1 MAAAEA
7 GGAPAAAPGPSASS
21 CSPESTS
28 LKEENLPYPG
38 MLPVDK
44 RLLNLQ
50 IYKLLQCVHEK
61 DKKQIENL
69 IQKGFPDLIN
79 HTEPKEG
86 YSAFHVAS
94 MRNDIEMCRFLL
106 EHGARPNIHDNMG
119 CTPAMK
125 AAELGYEVI
134 LELLAKANADMTAV
148 DNEGKGILF
157 YCLSPTGRHSHCLQI
172 AFDYG
177 ADVNNCTTTG
187 RSVLLQA
194 CEQAHEVKEICLIF
208 LEKGADP
215 HAKDPATGRT
225 AVMEAAREG
234 AADVVLGLLRRGADV
249 NLFDFERHS
258 AAHFAAKGGFFEILT
273 IISGYGADLKLVAM
287 NGNTPL
293 HYAAEGG
300 FTDCCRYI
308 GQRGCDPTWSNL
320 TNLTPRDVAKMGG
333 FKAAAAVLRKAEK
346 AFKKPDEVLAWYL
359 KVYDWSLQHE
369 DAIRKELE
377 TDGEGDGTVS
387 RNEFMSVI
395 RKRWATVD
403 EEQIE
408 ILAKK
413 HEVSSDRISLDDFFK
428 GSKYLQKTFL
438 LSSFGPKAK
447 KKKKPLRKKGKKGL
461 PVPICVVPKSEC
473 PLRENGI
480 PTYMVEAVPSIPEEQ
495 RFKRAL
501 QSAHPVFDD
510 RAWYAEEPR
519 KTLMDIN
526 YLVRE
531 GDFVSL
537 QKAFDQG
544 VPVDIKDKYYK
555 TPLMV
560 ACASGNIVLVEFL
573 LEKGADVNAADNFL
587 WTPLHHACYNGHLDI
602 AEALVKAGAAVNAPA
617 IGEATP
623 LMRAIEACRLDLV
636 YFLITAGADVQAIN
650 SNGRSALD
658 LAQVLEDATIIELL
672 ENQLQ
677 ILAEEQE
684 KEEAKTAKG
693 GKPKAAEPP
702 KPVKK
707 ESPDVSPPP
716 EEEPVPEKTK
726 RSRKDSSAYWKSL
739 AARED
744 KNDIS
749 FRPRKIWSPD
759 ATAMQLAEK
768 REWLRER
775 AALCGHMED
784 FTTLFNRKFKE

>member
-1 MAAAEA
+1 
-7 GGAPAAAPGPSASS
+7 
-21 CSPESTS
+21 
-28 LKEENLPYPG
+28 

-79 HTEPKEG
+79 YTEPKEG

-94 MRNDIEMCRFLL
+94 MKNDIEMCRFLL
-106 EHGARPNIHDNMG
+106 EHGAHPNVHDKMG

-125 AAELGYEVI
+125 AAELGHEVI
-134 LELLAKANADMTAV
+134 LELLAKANTDMTAV

-157 YCLSPTGRHSHCLQI
+157 YCLSPTRRHSHCLHI
-172 AFDYG
+172 ALEYG

-194 CEQAHEVKEICLIF
+194 CEQAHEVKEMCLIF

-215 HAKDPATGRT
+215 HATDPATGRT
-225 AVMEAAREG
+225 ALMEATREG
-234 AADVVLGLLRRGADV
+234 AVEVVLALLQRGADV

-273 IISGYGADLKLVAM
+273 IISGYNADLKLIAM

-320 TNLTPRDVAKMGG
+320 AHLTPREVAKNSG
-333 FKAAAAVLRKAEK
+333 FKAAAAVLRKVEK
-346 AFKKPDEVLAWYL
+346 AFKKPDETLAWYL

-369 DAIRKELE
+369 DAIRKEFE
-377 TDGEGDGTVS
+377 TDQKGDGMVS
-387 RNEFMSVI
+387 RSDFISVI
-395 RKRWATVD
+395 RKHWGTV
-403 EEQIE
+403 EREQIE

-413 HEVSSDRISLDDFFK
+413 HEASGDKVSLDDFFK

-447 KKKKPLRKKGKKGL
+447 KKKKPQKKKGKKGL
-461 PVPICVVPKSEC
+461 PVPICVIPKSER
-473 PLRENGI
+473 PLREDGF
-480 PTYMVEAVPSIPEEQ
+480 PTYMVEAVPNIPEEQ
-495 RFKRAL
+495 RFKRDQ
-501 QSAHPVFDD
+501 QSAHPVLDD
-510 RAWYAEEPR
+510 RAWYVDEPK

-537 QKAFDQG
+537 QKAFDEG

-573 LEKGADVNAADNFL
+573 LEKGADVNATDNFL
-587 WTPLHHACYNGHLDI
+587 WTPLHHACYHGHLDI
-602 AEALVKAGAAVNAPA
+602 IEVLVKAGAAVNATA
-617 IGEATP
+617 IGGATP
-623 LMRAIEACRLDLV
+623 LMRAIEACRLDMV
-636 YFLITAGADVQAIN
+636 YFLITAGADVQATN
-650 SNGRSALD
+650 SNGKTVLE
-658 LAQVLEDATIIELL
+658 LAQLFEDAKIIELL

-684 KEEAKTAKG
+684 KEEAKPAKG
-693 GKPKAAEPP
+693 GKPKPVEPP
-702 KPVKK
+702 KP
-707 ESPDVSPPP
+707 
-716 EEEPVPEKTK
+716 
-726 RSRKDSSAYWKSL
+726 
-739 AARED
+739 
-744 KNDIS
+744 
-749 FRPRKIWSPD
+749 
-759 ATAMQLAEK
+759 
-768 REWLRER
+768 
-775 AALCGHMED
+775 
-784 FTTLFNRKFKE
+784 

>member
-1 MAAAEA
+1 
-7 GGAPAAAPGPSASS
+7 
-21 CSPESTS
+21 
-28 LKEENLPYPG
+28 

-44 RLLNLQ
+44 RLLHLQ

-69 IQKGFPDLIN
+69 LQKGFPDLIN
-79 HTEPKEG
+79 YTEPKEG
-86 YSAFHVAS
+86 YSALHVAS
-94 MRNDIEMCRFLL
+94 MKNDIEMCRFLL
-106 EHGARPNIHDNMG
+106 EHGARPNVHDSMG

-134 LELLAKANADMTAV
+134 LELLAKAKADMTAV

-157 YCLSPTGRHSHCLQI
+157 YCLLPTGRHSHCLQI
-172 AFDYG
+172 ALDYG
-177 ADVNNCTTTG
+177 ADVNTCTTTG

-194 CEQAHEVKEICLIF
+194 CEQAHEVKETCLIF

-215 HAKDPATGRT
+215 HIRDPATGRT

-234 AADVVLGLLRRGADV
+234 AAEVVLELLRRGADV

-258 AAHFAAKGGFFEILT
+258 AAHFAAKGGFLEILA
-273 IISGYGADLKLVAM
+273 IISGYGADLKLVAL

-320 TNLTPRDVAKMGG
+320 SKLTPKDVAKAGG
-333 FKAAAAVLRKAEK
+333 FKAAVAVLHKAEK
-346 AFKKPDEVLAWYL
+346 AFKKPDKTLAWYL
-359 KVYDWSLQHE
+359 QVYDWSVQHE
-369 DAIRKELE
+369 DAIRKECE
-377 TDGEGDGTVS
+377 IDEEEEGLVS
-387 RNEFMSVI
+387 KRDFMAVI

-428 GSKYLQKTFL
+428 GSKYLQKNFL

-447 KKKKPLRKKGKKGL
+447 TKKKPPRKKGKKGF
-461 PVPICVVPKSEC
+461 PVPICVVPKSEIA
-473 PLRENGI
+473 LREDGL
-480 PTYMVEAVPSIPEEQ
+480 PTYMVEAVPDVPEEQ

-501 QSAHPVFDD
+501 QAVHPVLDD
-510 RAWYAEEPR
+510 RAWYVEEPR
-519 KTLMDIN
+519 RALVDIN
-526 YLVRE
+526 YLARE

-537 QKAFDQG
+537 QKAFDDG
-544 VPVDIKDKYYK
+544 VPVDMKDKYYK

-573 LEKGADVNAADNFL
+573 LEKGANVNATDNFL
-587 WTPLHHACYNGHLDI
+587 WTPLHHACYHGHLDI
-602 AEALVKAGAAVNAPA
+602 VEVLVKAGAAVNAAA
-617 IGEATP
+617 IGNATP
-623 LMRAIEACRLDLV
+623 LMRAIEACRLDMV
-636 YFLITAGADVQAIN
+636 YFLITAGADVQAVN
-650 SNGRSALD
+650 SHGKSALD
-658 LAQVLEDATIIELL
+658 IAELFEDDKIIELL

-684 KEEAKTAKG
+684 KEEAKPAKG
-693 GKPKAAEPP
+693 GKPKPAEPP
-702 KPVKK
+702 KPLKK
-707 ESPDVSPPP
+707 ESSVVSQPP

-744 KNDIS
+744 KNDVS

-768 REWLRER
+768 RELLRER
-775 AALCGHMED
+775 AALCGYMED
-784 FTTLFNRKFKE
+784 FTTLFNRKFQT

>member
-7 GGAPAAAPGPSASS
+7 SGDLAAAPEPSASS
-21 CSPESTS
+21 CSSESTS
-28 LKEENLPYPG
+28 LKEVNLPYPER
-38 MLPVDK
+38 LPVDK

-79 HTEPKEG
+79 YTEPKEG

-94 MRNDIEMCRFLL
+94 MKNDIEMCRFLL
-106 EHGARPNIHDNMG
+106 EHGAHPNVHDNMG
-119 CTPAMK
+119 RTPAMK

-172 AFDYG
+172 ALEYG

-194 CEQAHEVKEICLIF
+194 CEQAHEVKEMCLIF
-208 LEKGADP
+208 LEKGASP

-234 AADVVLGLLRRGADV
+234 AAEVVLALLRRGADV

-258 AAHFAAKGGFFEILT
+258 AAHFAAKGGFLEILT
-273 IISGYGADLKLVAM
+273 IISGYGADLKLIAM

-300 FTDCCRYI
+300 FTDCCR
-308 GQRGCDPTWSNL
+308 
-320 TNLTPRDVAKMGG
+320 
-333 FKAAAAVLRKAEK
+333 
-346 AFKKPDEVLAWYL
+346 
-359 KVYDWSLQHE
+359 
-369 DAIRKELE
+369 
-377 TDGEGDGTVS
+377 
-387 RNEFMSVI
+387 
-395 RKRWATVD
+395 
-403 EEQIE
+403 
-408 ILAKK
+408 
-413 HEVSSDRISLDDFFK
+413 
-428 GSKYLQKTFL
+428 
-438 LSSFGPKAK
+438 
-447 KKKKPLRKKGKKGL
+447 
-461 PVPICVVPKSEC
+461 
-473 PLRENGI
+473 
-480 PTYMVEAVPSIPEEQ
+480 
-495 RFKRAL
+495 
-501 QSAHPVFDD
+501 
-510 RAWYAEEPR
+510 
-519 KTLMDIN
+519 
-526 YLVRE
+526 
-531 GDFVSL
+531 
-537 QKAFDQG
+537 
-544 VPVDIKDKYYK
+544 
-555 TPLMV
+555 
-560 ACASGNIVLVEFL
+560 
-573 LEKGADVNAADNFL
+573 ADVNATDNFL

-602 AEALVKAGAAVNAPA
+602 TEVLVKAGAAVNAPA
-617 IGEATP
+617 IGDATP
-623 LMRAIEACRLDLV
+623 LMRAIEACRLDMV

-650 SNGRSALD
+650 SNGKSVLD
-658 LAQVLEDATIIELL
+658 LAQVFEDATIIELL

-684 KEEAKTAKG
+684 KEEAKPAKG
-693 GKPKAAEPP
+693 GKPKPAELP

-707 ESPDVSPPP
+707 ESSDGSQPS

-739 AARED
+739 ATREN

-768 REWLRER
+768 RELLCER

-784 FTTLFNRKFKE
+784 FTTLFNRKFKK

>member
-1 MAAAEA
+1 
-7 GGAPAAAPGPSASS
+7 
-21 CSPESTS
+21 
-28 LKEENLPYPG
+28 

-44 RLLNLQ
+44 KLLNLQ

-79 HTEPKEG
+79 YTEPKEG
-86 YSAFHVAS
+86 YSALHLAS
-94 MRNDIEMCRFLL
+94 MKNDIEMCRFLL
-106 EHGARPNIHDNMG
+106 EHGAHPDVHDNMG

-125 AAELGYEVI
+125 AAELGHEVI

-157 YCLSPTGRHSHCLQI
+157 YCLLPTARHSHCLQI
-172 AFDYG
+172 ALEYG

-194 CEQAHEVKEICLIF
+194 CEQAHEVKKICLIF

-234 AADVVLGLLRRGADV
+234 AAEVVLDLLRRGADV

-258 AAHFAAKGGFFEILT
+258 AAHFAAKGGFLEILT
-273 IISGYGADLKLVAM
+273 IISGYNADLKLVAM

-300 FTDCCRYI
+300 FADCCRYI
-308 GQRGCDPTWSNL
+308 GQRGCDPTWTNMANL
-320 TNLTPRDVAKMGG
+320 SPRDTAKSAG
-333 FKAAAAVLRKAEK
+333 FKAAAKVLRKAEK
-346 AFKKPDEVLAWYL
+346 AFKKPDKTLAWYL
-359 KVYDWSLQHE
+359 KVYDWSQQHK
-369 DAIRKELE
+369 DAICKELE
-377 TDGEGDGTVS
+377 TDEEGDGMVS
-387 RNEFMSVI
+387 RNDFISLIWKHCGTVH
-395 RKRWATVD
+395 VD

-408 ILAKK
+408 VLAKK
-413 HEVSSDRISLDDFFK
+413 HEVSTDRISLDDFFK
-428 GSKYLQKTFL
+428 GSKYLQKAFL
-438 LSSFGPKAK
+438 LSSFGPKSK
-447 KKKKPLRKKGKKGL
+447 KKKKPPKKKGKKGKKGL
-461 PVPICVVPKSEC
+461 PVPICVIPKSEC
-473 PLRENGI
+473 PLREDGL
-480 PTYMVEAVPSIPEEQ
+480 PTYMVEAVPHIPEKQ
-495 RFKRAL
+495 RFKREH
-501 QSAHPVFDD
+501 QSTHPLLDD
-510 RAWYAEEPR
+510 RAWYVDEPR
-519 KTLMDIN
+519 KTLIDIN

-537 QKAFDQG
+537 QKAFDED

-573 LEKGADVNAADNFL
+573 LEKGADVNATDNFL

-602 AEALVKAGAAVNAPA
+602 AEVLVKAGASVNAPA
-617 IGEATP
+617 IGSATP
-623 LMRAIEACRLDLV
+623 LMRAIEACRLDMV
-636 YFLITAGADVQAIN
+636 YFLITAGADVQATN
-650 SNGRSALD
+650 SNGKTALD
-658 LAQVLEDATIIELL
+658 LAQLFEDATIIELL
-672 ENQLQ
+672 KNQLQ
-677 ILAEEQE
+677 ILAEQEQE
-684 KEEAKTAKG
+684 KEEAKPAKG
-693 GKPKAAEPP
+693 GKPKPAEPP

-707 ESPDVSPPP
+707 ESPEESQPP
-716 EEEPVPEKTK
+716 EEEPVPEKKK
-726 RSRKDSSAYWKSL
+726 RSRKGSAAYWKSL
-739 AARED
+739 APREN

-759 ATAMQLAEK
+759 ATAIQLAEK
-768 REWLRER
+768 RELLQER
-775 AALCGHMED
+775 ATLVGHMED
-784 FTTLFNRKFKE
+784 FTTLFNRKFE

>member
-1 MAAAEA
+1 I
-7 GGAPAAAPGPSASS
+7 
-21 CSPESTS
+21 
-28 LKEENLPYPG
+28 
-38 MLPVDK
+38 LPVDK

-79 HTEPKEG
+79 YTEPKEG
-86 YSAFHVAS
+86 YSAFHLAS
-94 MRNDIEMCRFLL
+94 MKNDIDMCRFLL
-106 EHGARPNIHDNMG
+106 EHGAHPNVHDKMG

-125 AAELGYEVI
+125 AAELGHEVI

-172 AFDYG
+172 ALEYG
-177 ADVNNCTTTG
+177 ADVNNCTNTG

-194 CEQAHEVKEICLIF
+194 CEQAHEVKEMCLIF

-225 AVMEAAREG
+225 AVMEATREG
-234 AADVVLGLLRRGADV
+234 ATEVVQALLQRGADV

-273 IISGYGADLKLVAM
+273 VISGYNADLKLIAM

-300 FTDCCRYI
+300 FADCCRYI

-320 TNLTPRDVAKMGG
+320 AHLTPREAAKNGG
-333 FKAAAAVLRKAEK
+333 FKAAVTVLRKVEK
-346 AFKKPDEVLAWYL
+346 AFKKPDETLAWYL

-369 DAIRKELE
+369 DAMRKEFE
-377 TDGEGDGTVS
+377 TDEEGDGMVS
-387 RNEFMSVI
+387 RNDFIAVI
-395 RKRWATVD
+395 RKHWGTVD

-413 HEVSSDRISLDDFFK
+413 HEVSADRISLDDFFK
-428 GSKYLQKTFL
+428 GSKYLQKAFL

-447 KKKKPLRKKGKKGL
+447 KKKKPPKKKGKKGL
-461 PVPICVVPKSEC
+461 PVPICVIPKSEC
-473 PLRENGI
+473 PLREDGF
-480 PTYMVEAVPSIPEEQ
+480 PAYMVEAVPNIPEEQ
-495 RFKRAL
+495 RFKQDH
-501 QSAHPVFDD
+501 QSAHPVLDD
-510 RAWYAEEPR
+510 RAWYVDEPR

-526 YLVRE
+526 YLVRA

-537 QKAFDQG
+537 QKAFDEG

-560 ACASGNIVLVEFL
+560 ACANGNIVLVEFL
-573 LEKGADVNAADNFL
+573 LEKGADVNATDNFL

-602 AEALVKAGAAVNAPA
+602 AEVLVKAGAAVNAPA
-617 IGEATP
+617 IGNATP
-623 LMRAIEACRLDLV
+623 LMRAIEACRLDMV
-636 YFLITAGADVQAIN
+636 YFLITAGADIQATN
-650 SNGRSALD
+650 SNGKSALD
-658 LAQVLEDATIIELL
+658 LAQVFEDATIIDLL

-684 KEEAKTAKG
+684 KEEAKPAKG
-693 GKPKAAEPP
+693 GKPKPAEPQ

-707 ESPDVSPPP
+707 ESPDVSQPP
-716 EEEPVPEKTK
+716 EEKPVPEKTK
-726 RSRKDSSAYWKSL
+726 RSRKDSAAYWKSL
-739 AARED
+739 VMRED

-759 ATAMQLAEK
+759 ATAIQLAEK
-768 REWLRER
+768 QELLHER
-775 AALCGHMED
+775 ATLCGHMED
-784 FTTLFNRKFKE
+784 FTTLFNRK

>member
-7 GGAPAAAPGPSASS
+7 SGDPAAAPEPSASS
-21 CSPESTS
+21 CSSESTS
-28 LKEENLPYPG
+28 LEEDNLPYPER
-38 MLPVDK
+38 LPVDK

-79 HTEPKEG
+79 YTEPKEG

-94 MRNDIEMCRFLL
+94 MKNDIEMCRFLL
-106 EHGARPNIHDNMG
+106 EHGAHPNVHDNMG
-119 CTPAMK
+119 RTPAMK

-172 AFDYG
+172 ALEYG

-194 CEQAHEVKEICLIF
+194 CEQAHEVKEMCLIF

-234 AADVVLGLLRRGADV
+234 AVEVVLGLLRRGADV

-258 AAHFAAKGGFFEILT
+258 AAHFAAKGGFLEILA
-273 IISGYGADLKLVAM
+273 IISGYGADLKLIAM

-320 TNLTPRDVAKMGG
+320 ANLTPREVAKSGG

-346 AFKKPDEVLAWYL
+346 AFKKPDEILAWYL

-369 DAIRKELE
+369 DAIRKEFE
-377 TDGEGDGTVS
+377 IDEEGDGMVS
-387 RNEFMSVI
+387 RNDFMSVI
-395 RKRWATVD
+395 RKQWGSVD

-408 ILAKK
+408 ILTKK
-413 HEVSSDRISLDDFFK
+413 HEVSTDRISLDDFFK

-438 LSSFGPKAK
+438 LSSFGPKPK
-447 KKKKPLRKKGKKGL
+447 KKKKPQKKKGKKGL
-461 PVPICVVPKSEC
+461 PVLICVIPKSER
-473 PLRENGI
+473 PLREDGF
-480 PTYMVEAVPSIPEEQ
+480 PTYMVEAVPNISEEQ

-501 QSAHPVFDD
+501 QSAHPVLDD
-510 RAWYAEEPR
+510 RAWYVEEPR

-537 QKAFDQG
+537 QKAFDEA

-573 LEKGADVNAADNFL
+573 LEKGADVNATDNFL

-602 AEALVKAGAAVNAPA
+602 AKVLVKAGAAVNAPA
-617 IGEATP
+617 IGGATP
-623 LMRAIEACRLDLV
+623 LMRAIEACRLDMV
-636 YFLITAGADVQAIN
+636 YFLITTGADVQAIN
-650 SNGRSALD
+650 SNGKSVLD
-658 LAQVLEDATIIELL
+658 LAQVFEDATIIELL

-684 KEEAKTAKG
+684 KEEAKPAKG
-693 GKPKAAEPP
+693 GKPKPAEPP
-702 KPVKK
+702 KPLKK
-707 ESPDVSPPP
+707 ESPDGSQPS

-739 AARED
+739 ATREN

-749 FRPRKIWSPD
+749 FRPRKVRTQQQNMSAVPW
-759 ATAMQLAEK
+759 
-768 REWLRER
+768 
-775 AALCGHMED
+775 
-784 FTTLFNRKFKE
+784 

>member
-7 GGAPAAAPGPSASS
+7 SGDPAAAPEPSASS
-21 CSPESTS
+21 CSSESTS
-28 LKEENLPYPG
+28 LEEDNLPYPER
-38 MLPVDK
+38 LPVDK

-79 HTEPKEG
+79 YTEPKEG

-94 MRNDIEMCRFLL
+94 MKNDIEMCRFLL
-106 EHGARPNIHDNMG
+106 EHGAHPNVHDNMG
-119 CTPAMK
+119 RTPAMK

-148 DNEGKGILF
+148 DNEGKG
-157 YCLSPTGRHSHCLQI
+157 RHSHCLQI
-172 AFDYG
+172 ALEYG

-194 CEQAHEVKEICLIF
+194 CEQAHEVKEMCLIF

-234 AADVVLGLLRRGADV
+234 AVEVVLGLLRRGADV

-258 AAHFAAKGGFFEILT
+258 AAHFAAKGGFLEILA
-273 IISGYGADLKLVAM
+273 IISGYGADLKLIAM

-308 GQRGCDPTWSNL
+308 GQRGTLKLNYFTAIICILILISQTVSIFLGCDPTWSNL
-320 TNLTPRDVAKMGG
+320 ANLTPREVAKSGG

-346 AFKKPDEVLAWYL
+346 AFKKPDEILAWYL

-369 DAIRKELE
+369 DAIRKEFE
-377 TDGEGDGTVS
+377 IDEEGDGMVS
-387 RNEFMSVI
+387 RNDFMSVI
-395 RKRWATVD
+395 RKQWGSVD

-408 ILAKK
+408 ILTKK
-413 HEVSSDRISLDDFFK
+413 HEVSTDRISLDDFFK

-447 KKKKPLRKKGKKGL
+447 KKKKPQKKKGKKGL
-461 PVPICVVPKSEC
+461 PVPICVIPKSER
-473 PLRENGI
+473 PLREDGF
-480 PTYMVEAVPSIPEEQ
+480 PTYMVEAVPNISEEQ

-501 QSAHPVFDD
+501 QSAHPVLDD
-510 RAWYAEEPR
+510 RAWYVEEPR

-537 QKAFDQG
+537 QKAFDEA

-573 LEKGADVNAADNFL
+573 LEKGADVNATDNFL

-602 AEALVKAGAAVNAPA
+602 AKVLVKAGAAVNAPA
-617 IGEATP
+617 IGGATP
-623 LMRAIEACRLDLV
+623 LMRAIEACRLDMV
-636 YFLITAGADVQAIN
+636 YFLITTGADVQAIN
-650 SNGRSALD
+650 SNGKSVLD
-658 LAQVLEDATIIELL
+658 LAQVFEDATIIELL

-684 KEEAKTAKG
+684 KEEAKPAKG
-693 GKPKAAEPP
+693 GKPKPAEPP

-707 ESPDVSPPP
+707 E
-716 EEEPVPEKTK
+716 
-726 RSRKDSSAYWKSL
+726 
-739 AARED
+739 
-744 KNDIS
+744 
-749 FRPRKIWSPD
+749 IWSPD
-759 ATAMQLAEK
+759 ATAMELAEK
-768 REWLRER
+768 RELLCER

-784 FTTLFNRKFKE
+784 FTTLFNRKFKK

>member
-1 MAAAEA
+1 
-7 GGAPAAAPGPSASS
+7 
-21 CSPESTS
+21 
-28 LKEENLPYPG
+28 

-50 IYKLLQCVHEK
+50 IYKLLQCVHKK

-79 HTEPKEG
+79 YTEPKEG
-86 YSAFHVAS
+86 YSAFHVAATK
-94 MRNDIEMCRFLL
+94 NDIEMCRFLL
-106 EHGARPNIHDNMG
+106 EHGARPNVHDNMG

-125 AAELGYEVI
+125 AAELGYEAI
-134 LELLAKANADMTAV
+134 LELLATANASMTAV

-157 YCLSPTGRHSHCLQI
+157 YCLTPTVRHTHCLQI
-172 AFDYG
+172 ALDYG

-187 RSVLLQA
+187 RSLLLQA
-194 CEQAHEVKEICLIF
+194 CEQAHEVKDMCLIF

-234 AADVVLGLLRRGADV
+234 AADVVLALLQRGADV

-258 AAHFAAKGGFFEILT
+258 AAHFAAKGGFLEILA

-320 TNLTPRDVAKMGG
+320 INLTPRDVAKAGG

-346 AFKKPDEVLAWYL
+346 ALKKPDETLAWYL
-359 KVYDWSLQHE
+359 KVYDWSVQHE
-369 DAIRKELE
+369 DAIRKEFE
-377 TDGEGDGTVS
+377 IDEEDEGIVSKSDFMAVIQKRWGTV
-387 RNEFMSVI
+387 
-395 RKRWATVD
+395 D
-403 EEQIE
+403 QEQIE

-413 HEVSSDRISLDDFFK
+413 HEVSSDKISLDDFFK

-447 KKKKPLRKKGKKGL
+447 KKKKPPRKKGKKGL
-461 PVPICVVPKSEC
+461 PVPVCVIPKSER
-473 PLRENGI
+473 PLREDGL
-480 PTYMVEAVPSIPEEQ
+480 PACMVEAVPTLPEEQ
-495 RFKRAL
+495 RFKRTLHA
-501 QSAHPVFDD
+501 AHPVFDD
-510 RAWYAEEPR
+510 RAWYMEEPS

-537 QKAFDQG
+537 QRAFDQG
-544 VPVDIKDKYYK
+544 VPVDMKDKYYK

-573 LEKGADVNAADNFL
+573 LEKGADVNATDNFL

-602 AEALVKAGAAVNAPA
+602 AEVLVKAGAAVNAPSV
-617 IGEATP
+617 GEATP
-623 LMRAIEACRLDLV
+623 LMRAVEACRLDMV
-636 YFLITAGADVQAIN
+636 YFLITAGADVQALN

-658 LAQVLEDATIIELL
+658 LAEVFEDATIIELL

-684 KEEAKTAKG
+684 KEEAKAAKG
-693 GKPKAAEPP
+693 GKPKPPEPP
-702 KPVKK
+702 
-707 ESPDVSPPP
+707 
-716 EEEPVPEKTK
+716 
-726 RSRKDSSAYWKSL
+726 
-739 AARED
+739 
-744 KNDIS
+744 
-749 FRPRKIWSPD
+749 
-759 ATAMQLAEK
+759 
-768 REWLRER
+768 
-775 AALCGHMED
+775 
-784 FTTLFNRKFKE
+784 

>member
-1 MAAAEA
+1 
-7 GGAPAAAPGPSASS
+7 
-21 CSPESTS
+21 
-28 LKEENLPYPG
+28 

-44 RLLNLQ
+44 RLLKLQ

-86 YSAFHVAS
+86 YSAFHLAS
-94 MRNDIEMCRFLL
+94 VKNDIEMCRFLL
-106 EHGARPNIHDNMG
+106 EHGAHPNVRDKMG
-119 CTPAMK
+119 RTPAMK
-125 AAELGYEVI
+125 AAELGHEVV

-157 YCLSPTGRHSHCLQI
+157 YCLYPTVRHSHCLQL
-172 AFDYG
+172 ALEYG

-194 CEQAHEVKEICLIF
+194 CEQAHEIKEICLIF

-215 HAKDPATGRT
+215 CAKDPATGRT

-234 AADVVLGLLRRGADV
+234 AVEVVRALLQRGADA

-273 IISGYGADLKLVAM
+273 IISGYNADLKLIAM

-300 FTDCCRYI
+300 FADCCRYI
-308 GQRGCDPTWSNL
+308 GQRGCDPTWKNL
-320 TNLTPRDVAKMGG
+320 AHMTPREAAKNAG
-333 FKAAAAVLRKAEK
+333 FKGAAAVLRKVEK
-346 AFKKPDEVLAWYL
+346 AFKKPDETLAWYL

-369 DAIRKELE
+369 DAIRKEFE
-377 TDGEGDGTVS
+377 IDEEGDGMVS
-387 RNEFMSVI
+387 RNDFISVI
-395 RKRWATVD
+395 RKQWGTVD
-403 EEQIE
+403 EELLE
-408 ILAKK
+408 AFAKK
-413 HEVSSDRISLDDFFK
+413 HEASADRISLDDFFK
-428 GSKYLQKTFL
+428 GTKYLQKAFL

-447 KKKKPLRKKGKKGL
+447 KKKKKPQRKKGKKGL
-461 PVPICVVPKSEC
+461 PVPVCLIPKSER
-473 PLRENGI
+473 PLWEDGF
-480 PTYMVEAVPSIPEEQ
+480 PTYLVEAVPNIPEEQ
-495 RFKRAL
+495 RFKRDQ
-501 QSAHPVFDD
+501 QSAHPVLDD
-510 RAWYAEEPR
+510 RAWYVDEPR
-519 KTLMDIN
+519 KTYTDIN
-526 YLVRE
+526 YLVRA

-537 QKAFDQG
+537 QKAFDDG

-555 TPLMV
+555 TPLML
-560 ACASGNIVLVEFL
+560 ACASGKIVLVEFL
-573 LEKGADVNAADNFL
+573 LEKGADVNATDNFL

-602 AEALVKAGAAVNAPA
+602 AEVLVKAGAAVNAPA
-617 IGEATP
+617 IGDATP
-623 LMRAIEACRLDLV
+623 LMRAIEASRLDMV
-636 YFLITAGADVQAIN
+636 YFLITAGADIQATN
-650 SNGRSALD
+650 SNGKTALD
-658 LAQVLEDATIIELL
+658 LAQIFEDAAIIALL

-684 KEEAKTAKG
+684 KEEAKPAKG
-693 GKPKAAEPP
+693 GQPKPAEPQ
-702 KPVKK
+702 KP
-707 ESPDVSPPP
+707 SPDVSQPA

-726 RSRKDSSAYWKSL
+726 RSRKDSAAYWKSL
-739 AARED
+739 VPREN

-759 ATAMQLAEK
+759 ATAIELAKKQEF
-768 REWLRER
+768 LHER
-775 AALCGHMED
+775 ATLYGHLED
-784 FTTLFNRKFKE
+784 FTTLFNRKFKN

>member
-1 MAAAEA
+1 
-7 GGAPAAAPGPSASS
+7 
-21 CSPESTS
+21 
-28 LKEENLPYPG
+28 

-44 RLLNLQ
+44 RLLKLQ

-61 DKKQIENL
+61 DKRQIENL
-69 IQKGFPDLIN
+69 IQKGFSDLIN
-79 HTEPKEG
+79 YTEPKEG
-86 YSAFHVAS
+86 YSAFHLAS
-94 MRNDIEMCRFLL
+94 MKNDIEMCRFLL
-106 EHGARPNIHDNMG
+106 ECGAHPNVHDKMG

-125 AAELGYEVI
+125 AAELGHEVI

-172 AFDYG
+172 ALEYG

-194 CEQAHEVKEICLIF
+194 CEQAHEIKEICLIF

-234 AADVVLGLLRRGADV
+234 AAEVVLDLLQRGADV

-258 AAHFAAKGGFFEILT
+258 AAHFAAKGGFFQILT
-273 IISGYGADLKLVAM
+273 IISGYNADLKLIAM

-320 TNLTPRDVAKMGG
+320 AHLTPREVAKNGG
-333 FKAAAAVLRKAEK
+333 FKAAVAVLRKAEK
-346 AFKKPDEVLAWYL
+346 AFKKTDETLAWYL

-369 DAIRKELE
+369 GAIRKEFE
-377 TDGEGDGTVS
+377 IDEEGDGMVS
-387 RNEFMSVI
+387 RNDFMSVI
-395 RKRWATVD
+395 QKQWATVD

-413 HEVSSDRISLDDFFK
+413 HEVSADRISLDDFFK
-428 GSKYLQKTFL
+428 GSKYLQKAFL

-447 KKKKPLRKKGKKGL
+447 KKKKKKLPRKKGKKGL
-461 PVPICVVPKSEC
+461 PVPICVIPKSEC
-473 PLRENGI
+473 PLREDGF
-480 PTYMVEAVPSIPEEQ
+480 PTYMVEAVPKLPEEQ
-495 RFKRAL
+495 RFKRDN
-501 QSAHPVFDD
+501 QSAHPVLDD
-510 RAWYAEEPR
+510 RAWYIEEPR
-519 KTLMDIN
+519 KALMDIN
-526 YLVRE
+526 YLVKE

-537 QKAFDQG
+537 QKAFDEG
-544 VPVDIKDKYYK
+544 VPVNIKDKYYK

-573 LEKGADVNAADNFL
+573 LEKGADVNATDNFL

-602 AEALVKAGAAVNAPA
+602 VEVLVKAGAAVNAPA
-617 IGEATP
+617 IGNATP
-623 LMRAIEACRLDLV
+623 LMRAIEACRLDMV
-636 YFLITAGADVQAIN
+636 YFLITAGADVQATN
-650 SNGRSALD
+650 SNGKSVLD
-658 LAQVLEDATIIELL
+658 LAQVFEDATIIELL

-684 KEEAKTAKG
+684 KEEAKPVKG
-693 GKPKAAEPP
+693 GKPKPAEPP

-707 ESPDVSPPP
+707 EVREMSPDISQPS
-716 EEEPVPEKTK
+716 EETPVPEKTK
-726 RSRKDSSAYWKSL
+726 RSRKDSAAYWKSL
-739 AARED
+739 ATREN

-759 ATAMQLAEK
+759 ATAIQLAEK
-768 REWLRER
+768 QELLHER
-775 AALCGHMED
+775 ATLCGHMED
-784 FTTLFNRKFKE
+784 FTPLFNRKFKK

>member
-1 MAAAEA
+1 
-7 GGAPAAAPGPSASS
+7 
-21 CSPESTS
+21 
-28 LKEENLPYPG
+28 

-79 HTEPKEG
+79 YTEPKEG
-86 YSAFHVAS
+86 YSALHLAS
-94 MRNDIEMCRFLL
+94 MKNDIEMCRFLL
-106 EHGARPNIHDNMG
+106 EHGAQPNVHDKMG

-134 LELLAKANADMTAV
+134 LELLAKANADMNAV

-157 YCLSPTGRHSHCLQI
+157 YCLSPTARHSHCLQI
-172 AFDYG
+172 ALEYG

-187 RSVLLQA
+187 RSLLLQA
-194 CEQAHEVKEICLIF
+194 CEQAHEVKEMCLIF

-234 AADVVLGLLRRGADV
+234 VAEVVLGLLQRGADV

-273 IISGYGADLKLVAM
+273 IISGYNADLKLIAM

-300 FTDCCRYI
+300 FADCCRYI

-320 TNLTPRDVAKMGG
+320 AHLTPREVAKNGG
-333 FKAAAAVLRKAEK
+333 FKAAAAVLRKVEK
-346 AFKKPDEVLAWYL
+346 AFKKPDEILAWYL

-377 TDGEGDGTVS
+377 IGEEGDGMVS
-387 RNEFMSVI
+387 RSDFVSVI
-395 RKRWATVD
+395 RKRWGTVD

-413 HEVSSDRISLDDFFK
+413 HEVSSDRISLNDFFK

-447 KKKKPLRKKGKKGL
+447 KKKKPPRKKGKKGL
-461 PVPICVVPKSEC
+461 PVPICVIPKSER
-473 PLRENGI
+473 PLREDGF
-480 PTYMVEAVPSIPEEQ
+480 PAYMVEAVPTIPEEQ
-495 RFKRAL
+495 RFKREI
-501 QSAHPVFDD
+501 QSAHPVLDD
-510 RAWYAEEPR
+510 RAWYVEEPR
-519 KTLMDIN
+519 QTLTDIN

-537 QKAFDQG
+537 QKAFDEG
-544 VPVDIKDKYYK
+544 VPVDVKDKYYK

-573 LEKGADVNAADNFL
+573 LEKGADVNATDNFL

-602 AEALVKAGAAVNAPA
+602 AEVLVKAGAAVNAPA
-617 IGEATP
+617 IGDATP
-623 LMRAIEACRLDLV
+623 LMRAIEACRLDMV
-636 YFLITAGADVQAIN
+636 YFLITAGADVQATN
-650 SNGRSALD
+650 SNGKSALD
-658 LAQVLEDATIIELL
+658 LAQVFEHATIIELL
-672 ENQLQ
+672 KNQLQ

-684 KEEAKTAKG
+684 KEEAKPAKG
-693 GKPKAAEPP
+693 GKPKPAEPP
-702 KPVKK
+702 KP
-707 ESPDVSPPP
+707 
-716 EEEPVPEKTK
+716 
-726 RSRKDSSAYWKSL
+726 
-739 AARED
+739 
-744 KNDIS
+744 
-749 FRPRKIWSPD
+749 
-759 ATAMQLAEK
+759 
-768 REWLRER
+768 
-775 AALCGHMED
+775 
-784 FTTLFNRKFKE
+784 

>member
-7 GGAPAAAPGPSASS
+7 GGDPAAAPEPSASS
-21 CSPESTS
+21 CSSESTS

-79 HTEPKEG
+79 YTEPKEG

-94 MRNDIEMCRFLL
+94 MKNDIEMCRFLL
-106 EHGARPNIHDNMG
+106 EHGAHPNVHDNMG

-172 AFDYG
+172 ALEYG

-194 CEQAHEVKEICLIF
+194 CEQAHEVKEMCLIF
-208 LEKGADP
+208 LDKGADP

-234 AADVVLGLLRRGADV
+234 AAEVVLDLLRRGADV

-258 AAHFAAKGGFFEILT
+258 AAHFAAKEGFFEILT
-273 IISGYGADLKLVAM
+273 IISGYGADLKLIAM

-320 TNLTPRDVAKMGG
+320 AHLTPREVAKSGG

-346 AFKKPDEVLAWYL
+346 AFKKPDEILAWYL

-369 DAIRKELE
+369 DAIRKECE
-377 TDGEGDGTVS
+377 IDEEGDGMVS
-387 RNEFMSVI
+387 RNYFMSVI
-395 RKRWATVD
+395 RKRWGTVD

-413 HEVSSDRISLDDFFK
+413 HEVSTDRISLDDFFK

-447 KKKKPLRKKGKKGL
+447 KKKKPPRKKGKKGL
-461 PVPICVVPKSEC
+461 PVPICVIPKSERS
-473 PLRENGI
+473 LREDGF
-480 PTYMVEAVPSIPEEQ
+480 PTYMVEAVPNIPEEQ
-495 RFKRAL
+495 RFKQAL
-501 QSAHPVFDD
+501 QSAHPVLDD
-510 RAWYAEEPR
+510 RAWYVEEPR

-537 QKAFDQG
+537 QKAFDEG

-573 LEKGADVNAADNFL
+573 LEKGADVNATDNFL

-602 AEALVKAGAAVNAPA
+602 AEVLVKAGAAVNAPA
-617 IGEATP
+617 IGDATP
-623 LMRAIEACRLDLV
+623 LMRAIEACRLDMV

-650 SNGRSALD
+650 SNGKSILD
-658 LAQVLEDATIIELL
+658 LAQVFEDATIIELL

-677 ILAEEQE
+677 ILEEEQE
-684 KEEAKTAKG
+684 KEEAKPAKG
-693 GKPKAAEPP
+693 GKPKPAEPL

-707 ESPDVSPPP
+707 ESPDVSQPP

-726 RSRKDSSAYWKSL
+726 RSRKDSSTYWKSL
-739 AARED
+739 ATRED

-768 REWLRER
+768 RELLRER

-784 FTTLFNRKFKE
+784 FTTLFNRKFKK

>member
-1 MAAAEA
+1 
-7 GGAPAAAPGPSASS
+7 
-21 CSPESTS
+21 
-28 LKEENLPYPG
+28 

-79 HTEPKEG
+79 YTEPKEG
-86 YSAFHVAS
+86 YSAFHLAS
-94 MRNDIEMCRFLL
+94 MKNDIEMCRFLL
-106 EHGARPNIHDNMG
+106 EHGARPNVHDKMG

-125 AAELGYEVI
+125 AAELGHEVI

-157 YCLSPTGRHSHCLQI
+157 YCLSPTGRHTHCLQI
-172 AFDYG
+172 ALEYG

-194 CEQAHEVKEICLIF
+194 CEQAHEVKEMCLIF

-215 HAKDPATGRT
+215 HATDPATGRT
-225 AVMEAAREG
+225 AVMEATREG
-234 AADVVLGLLRRGADV
+234 AVEVVLALLQRGADV
-249 NLFDFERHS
+249 NVFDFERHS

-273 IISGYGADLKLVAM
+273 IISGYNADLKLIAM

-300 FTDCCRYI
+300 FADCCRYI

-320 TNLTPRDVAKMGG
+320 AHLTPREVAKGGG
-333 FKAAAAVLRKAEK
+333 FKAAAAVLRKVEK
-346 AFKKPDEVLAWYL
+346 AFKKPDETLAWYL

-369 DAIRKELE
+369 DAIRKEFE
-377 TDGEGDGTVS
+377 TDEEGDGMVS
-387 RNEFMSVI
+387 RTDFISVI
-395 RKRWATVD
+395 QKHWGTVD
-403 EEQIE
+403 QEQIE

-413 HEVSSDRISLDDFFK
+413 HEVSGDKISLDDFFK

-447 KKKKPLRKKGKKGL
+447 KKKKPQKKKGKKGL
-461 PVPICVVPKSEC
+461 PVPVCVIPKSEC
-473 PLRENGI
+473 PLREDGF
-480 PTYMVEAVPSIPEEQ
+480 PTYMVEAVPNIPEEQ
-495 RFKRAL
+495 RFKRDL

-510 RAWYAEEPR
+510 RAWYVDEPR

-537 QKAFDQG
+537 QKAFDEG

-573 LEKGADVNAADNFL
+573 LEKGADVNATDNFL

-602 AEALVKAGAAVNAPA
+602 VEVLVKAGAAVNAPA
-617 IGEATP
+617 IGSATP
-623 LMRAIEACRLDLV
+623 LMRAIEACRLDMV
-636 YFLITAGADVQAIN
+636 YFLITAGADVQATN
-650 SNGRSALD
+650 SNGKSVLD
-658 LAQVLEDATIIELL
+658 LAQVFEDATIIELL

-684 KEEAKTAKG
+684 KEEAKPAKG
-693 GKPKAAEPP
+693 GKPKPAEPP

-707 ESPDVSPPP
+707 ESLDGSEPP
-716 EEEPVPEKTK
+716 EETPVPEKTK
-726 RSRKDSSAYWKSL
+726 RSRKDSAAYWKSL
-739 AARED
+739 AAREN

-749 FRPRKIWSPD
+749 YRPRKIWSPD
-759 ATAMQLAEK
+759 ATAIQLAEK
-768 REWLRER
+768 RELLRER
-775 AALCGHMED
+775 ASLYGYMED
-784 FTTLFNRKFKE
+784 FTTLFNRKFNN